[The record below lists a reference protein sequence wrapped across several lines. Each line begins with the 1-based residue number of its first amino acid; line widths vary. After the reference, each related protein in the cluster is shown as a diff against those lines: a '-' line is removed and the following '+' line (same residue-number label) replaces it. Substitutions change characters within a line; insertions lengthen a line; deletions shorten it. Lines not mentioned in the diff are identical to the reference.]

1 MKNLNLSWTSDIKC
15 LAWDLDGTL
24 YPPDS
29 RLDHAIESRIT
40 AAVARTQQVSSSRA
54 EELFSNTY
62 NKLRSKTKSLSK
74 LGIPGQEFFLNVWN
88 EVDLSQ
94 FIQPNPQLAV
104 ALIALSESGK
114 FDLAILTNS
123 NTSSTVASK
132 LAMIG
137 IDPHCFKHILT
148 SVDIGFQKPDPE
160 AFTALLQATN
170 HRPDRVLYVGDR
182 ENTDIIPA
190 QLMGLRTALIRNNS
204 ADSSSQADL
213 IMPSA
218 LDLAEFFLKNTING

>member
-29 RLDHAIESRIT
+29 RLDQAIESRIT
-40 AAVARTQQVSSSRA
+40 AAVARAQNVSYTKA
-54 EELFSNTY
+54 EEMFSNTY
-62 NKLRSKTKSLSK
+62 KRLRSKTKSLSK
-74 LGIPGQEFFLNVWN
+74 LGMSGEEFFLNVWH
-88 EVDLSQ
+88 ELDLGQ
-94 FIQPNPQLAV
+94 FIQPNPQLAH
-104 ALIALSESGK
+104 ALRALSESGK
-114 FDLAILTNS
+114 FDLVILTNS
-123 NTSSTVASK
+123 NTSSTVAAK

-137 IDPHCFKHILT
+137 IDPHCFRHILT

-170 HRPDRVLYVGDR
+170 HQPDKVLYIGDR

-190 QLMGLRTALIRNNS
+190 QLMGLRTALITNNS

-218 LDLAEFFLKNTING
+218 LDLAEFFLTNIINK